1 MVFTVIRSIAV
12 FISECGFVSGIVLP
26 LGTRE
31 VNEIDKKCVLTDM
44 LDVTPTVWLVG
55 ECCGPSR
62 RELESPGWPRKISP
76 QRQPVLTGTQKQ
88 CRGKGMW
95 PAPAAT
101 SGPGAVGGSERT
113 EGGAATRSGH
123 GPCWLVGM

>member
-1 MVFTVIRSIAV
+1 M

-26 LGTRE
+26 LGTTE

-113 EGGAATRSGH
+113 EGGAVTRSGH